1 MIQSAWRSAVSSAA
15 LGGPSG
21 IGGTC
26 GALDPALWIF
36 GKFGCSHCEQVG
48 RRSPIS
54 SACLHCRYPGRGT
67 NDDRM
72 PPCRAAGTDEPAGGH
87 GSAIRSNP
95 DFFT

>member
-1 MIQSAWRSAVSSAA
+1 MIQSAWRGAVSSAA
-15 LGGPSG
+15 FGGPSG

-26 GALDPALWIF
+26 AALDPALWFF

-48 RRSPIS
+48 RRSP
-54 SACLHCRYPGRGT
+54 SAAHVFIACFPGHGT

-87 GSAIRSNP
+87 GSAVRSNP
-95 DFFT
+95 DFYT